1 MDLEA
6 AGDRDDIRHAAV
18 EMVFAPVLLDAQADV
33 LHDGG
38 QLVRPQVRMRV
49 DEDGRVGPEAHEL
62 VQDFADVA
70 ALGGPG
76 EELSVGESPGAAF
89 AVAVVGVRVDDAFHR
104 QLGHVGLAAVD
115 VLAALQDHGLQAA
128 CQELQGGEQAGRA
141 GADDDDRFGGV
152 DILIIREFVRF
163 AGLSFAVGLYAV
175 SVQDILPGV
184 DGTADDD
191 GGAHLLGLD
200 AQGLGGRFFQFG
212 FRQFLADL
220 LGYLEFFHTSSPPSW
235 RRGRRPGECAR
246 RPCSGTSRR
255 RRSSPRCRS

>member
-1 MDLEA
+1 MTFA
-6 AGDRDDIRHAAV
+6 AL
-18 EMVFAPVLLDAQADV
+18 FAPVLLDAQADV

-62 VQDFADVA
+62 VQHFADVA
-70 ALGGPG
+70 ALGRAR
-76 EELSVGESPGAAF
+76 EELAVGERPGAAF

-104 QLGHVGLAAVD
+104 EPGHVGLAAVD

-128 CQELQGGEQAGRA
+128 RQELQGGEQAGRA
-141 GADDDDRFGGV
+141 RADDDDRLGV
-152 DILIIREFVRF
+152 MDILIIREFVRLV
-163 AGLSFAVGLYAV
+163 GLTFAVRLHAV
-175 SVQDILPGV
+175 AVQDILPGV
-184 DGTADDD
+184 NGTADDD

-200 AQGLGGRFFQFG
+200 AQRLGGRFFQFR
-212 FRQFLADL
+212 FREVLADL